1 MKTLKMMAL
10 LCLSVLAL
18 VSCIQ
23 GNDTT
28 ATESSEP
35 IAPPGIII
43 PVQEAENLYH
53 RYGEKRVSL
62 IEKAINV
69 DDEGNPISQNDSSY
83 VQATTSLTVDYTDLK
98 NYLAFI
104 EQEASNANTDITGL
118 RIYFG
123 KYADT
128 TNDGRATMFMNPVK
142 KYGAGGITDDVAF
155 AIDKSGKKPKAVYV
169 KDCYKVPGTM
179 TNQANLTM
187 PIQGT
192 IQSLAANNSPW
203 RPPPTNDPDYQ

>member
-1 MKTLKMMAL
+1 MKTLKTMAL

-35 IAPPGIII
+35 IAPPSIII
-43 PVQEAENLYH
+43 PVQEAEDLYH
-53 RYGEKRVSL
+53 NYGDVRVPL
-62 IEKAINV
+62 IETAINV
-69 DDEGNPISQNDSSY
+69 DTQGNPIPQDDSAY
-83 VQATTSLTVDYTDLK
+83 VKATTSLTVDYTDLK

-104 EQEASNANTDITGL
+104 EQEAGNANTDITGL

-123 KYADT
+123 KYAET
-128 TNDGRATMFMNPVK
+128 KNDGRATMFMNPVK
-142 KYGAGGITDDVAF
+142 KYGVGGITDDVAF
-155 AIDKSGKKPKAVYV
+155 AIDKSGKEPKAVYV
-169 KDCYKVPGTM
+169 KDCFKVPGTR

-187 PIQGT
+187 PVQGT
-192 IQSLAANNSPW
+192 IQSLAANTFPW